1 MNKKLKDQIF
11 QEIEKE
17 DNYRDRSHELK
28 SHILFAEKEE
38 KRRPR
43 IWIPA
48 LSTALAA
55 VAAVAVIVPTVILNK
70 NNVTSSNI
78 DAIAEADTE
87 VSESVVGSQEAYAP
101 EAGSASQNEATEI
114 KEWNQ
119 YFSIIASQYKNKAT
133 FGDLTVICYPGILQ
147 DGKTIAMGFNV
158 EVKSDFTFDV
168 KLLSFK
174 VNGVLEDY
182 FYNQCGYLTIDD
194 SAKKN
199 ITVIYDSVEEPPFEM
214 NFANLS

>member
-1 MNKKLKDQIF
+1 M
-11 QEIEKE
+11 
-17 DNYRDRSHELK
+17 
-28 SHILFAEKEE
+28 
-38 KRRPR
+38 
-43 IWIPA
+43 
-48 LSTALAA
+48 
-55 VAAVAVIVPTVILNK
+55 NK

-147 DGKTIAMGFNV
+147 DGMTIAMGFNV

-168 KLLSFK
+168 NLLSFK
-174 VNGVLEDY
+174 VNGVDEDY
-182 FYNQCGYLTIDD
+182 IYNQCGYLTIDD

-199 ITVIYDSVEEPPFEM
+199 ITVIYDSVEKSFDM
-214 NFANLS
+214 NFSNLS

>member
-119 YFSIIASQYKNKAT
+119 YFSIIASQYKTAT

-158 EVKSDFTFDV
+158 EVRPDFTFDV
-168 KLLSFK
+168 NLLSFK

-199 ITVIYDSVEEPPFEM
+199 ITVIYDSDEESFYM